1 MSLVGCTSNMCWEL
15 QAMMQ
20 PDPRSFSSFVCT
32 SCQSDPPLCMDN
44 FSFFMPKCITLHLFT
59 LKVNCHSLSVC
70 PSQTTDCQTCLV
82 KLIGDTVHNCG
93 IVCIHVYKGSNHI
106 RHIINVTDEKH
117 WPQHRTP
124 WHSTEN
130 FNPGWEH
137 AFNYHLLTS
146 WR

>member
-1 MSLVGCTSNMCWEL
+1 MSLVGCTSNMCREL

-106 RHIINVTDEKH
+106 RHINVTDEKH
-117 WPQHRTP
+117 WPHHRTL
-124 WHSTEN
+124 WHSTDN
-130 FNPGWEH
+130 FNPG
-137 AFNYHLLTS
+137 
-146 WR
+146 